1 MSIKTKTEK
10 LNFTKL
16 EDEEILQRADSLLEL
31 MSKRR
36 TVREYADTPIPDGL
50 LEKLIQTAGTA
61 PSGANKQPWHFCVV
75 TNPDLKRKIRESAEI
90 EEKENYER
98 RFSASFKED
107 LAKFETTFQKEYIDH
122 APALIIVFKER
133 YQMENGVRRK
143 NYYVNESVGI
153 AIGFLITAIHNAGLV
168 TLPHTPNPMSF
179 LNDLLERP
187 KNETPL
193 LLMPVG
199 FPKQDTEVPVLNRK
213 PLEEIMHVY
222 D

>member
-1 MSIKTKTEK
+1 MDKTQNKEK
-10 LNFTKL
+10 LTFNRL
-16 EDEEILQRADSLLEL
+16 SDDEMLQRADEL
-31 MSKRR
+31 YQQLSTRR
-36 TVREYADTPIPDGL
+36 TVREYSNEPIPAGL
-50 LEKLIQTAGTA
+50 LEKLIQSAGTA

-75 TNPDLKRKIRESAEI
+75 TNPDLKRKIRESAEK

-107 LAKFETTFQKEYIDH
+107 LAKFETSFKKEYIDH

-187 KNETPL
+187 KNESPI

-199 FPKQDTEVPVLNRK
+199 FPKKDTEVPVLSRK
-213 PLEEIMHVY
+213 PLDEIMHIY